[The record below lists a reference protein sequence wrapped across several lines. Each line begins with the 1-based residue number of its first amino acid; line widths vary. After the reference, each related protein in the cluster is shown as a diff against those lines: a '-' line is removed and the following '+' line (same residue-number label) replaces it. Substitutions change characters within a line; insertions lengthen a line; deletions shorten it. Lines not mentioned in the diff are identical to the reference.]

1 MVIVPGQTINNLHG
15 HHVSISGFAHSGPWT
30 FPMETLKLTLGFSI
44 GAASKSGHLTP
55 CQCPLDH
62 LLTSELSGELKGPL
76 NCCMKTHPGRV
87 PPTLPWSSHPEETDA
102 KCNLQGSW
110 ALNAGLRRHWQRM
123 QRNTAQSQLPAES
136 LTPKAQKP
144 DWPNPLCFFHT
155 EPWTLP
161 IAFLMSLSFLPPSV
175 SFLGN
180 SPPKF

>member
-1 MVIVPGQTINNLHG
+1 MVIIPGQTINNLHG
-15 HHVSISGFAHSGPWT
+15 HHVSISGFTHSGHWT

-44 GAASKSGHLTP
+44 GAASKSGRLTP

-62 LLTSELSGELKGPL
+62 LLTSELKGTL

-87 PPTLPWSSHPEETDA
+87 PPTLPWSPHPEETDA

-110 ALNAGLRRHWQRM
+110 DLNAGLRRHWQRIH
-123 QRNTAQSQLPAES
+123 RNTAQSQLPTES

-155 EPWTLP
+155 EPWTLS
-161 IAFLMSLSFLPPSV
+161 IVFLSYVSCFPSSFRVLPW
-175 SFLGN
+175 
-180 SPPKF
+180 K